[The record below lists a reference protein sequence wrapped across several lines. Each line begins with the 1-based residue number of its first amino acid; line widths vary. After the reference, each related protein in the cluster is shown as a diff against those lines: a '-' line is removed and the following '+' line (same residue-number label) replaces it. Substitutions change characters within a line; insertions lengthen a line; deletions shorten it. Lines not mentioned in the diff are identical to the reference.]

1 MVFDKKFD
9 VECYTDWMWFNLNK
23 VKMVSFQVKSYV
35 SDWSRKDNLRESNNS
50 ILTSDMLST
59 YYQNVSIKL
68 YIFFYIFNLPI
79 SEFVWSS
86 FIIFA
91 DSCHPWV
98 NTLKRTETEIWN
110 GQMIYVLLF
119 IYTVL
124 NKERKGKINP
134 IIHFFTLSINEQ

>member
-1 MVFDKKFD
+1 MIFFGGHNNLIMVCEPLLPFR
-9 VECYTDWMWFNLNK
+9 
-23 VKMVSFQVKSYV
+23 VKSYV
-35 SDWSRKDNLRESNNS
+35 SDWSRKDNLQESNNS

-59 YYQNVSIKL
+59 YYKNFIGIT
-68 YIFFYIFNLPI
+68 YFFYIFNLPI

-119 IYTVL
+119 IYTVF

-134 IIHFFTLSINEQ
+134 IIQVWTLFITKQ

>member
-1 MVFDKKFD
+1 
-9 VECYTDWMWFNLNK
+9 
-23 VKMVSFQVKSYV
+23 MVSEPLLPFRVKSYV

-59 YYQNVSIKL
+59 YYQ
-68 YIFFYIFNLPI
+68 FFYKNKVFFFIFNLPI

-134 IIHFFTLSINEQ
+134 IIQFWTLFITQQWMLKCINVLNKQRIL